1 MTVGDATAVAAAV
14 ADAHRREWAFVLA
27 ATVRVTRD
35 LDVAEECVQDA
46 FAAAL
51 TDWGR
56 SGIPARPGAWL
67 TTAAKRR
74 ALNVVR
80 HRGVEHRYL
89 PLLVEDDVE
98 PGPGDSL
105 DDRPE
110 DQIPDD
116 RLRLVV
122 TCCHPALDRP
132 AQVALTLRLM
142 CGLSTAEV
150 ARAFLVGEAT
160 MAARI
165 TRAKKKIAVA
175 RVPYRVPSAAELP
188 ERVDAVLSVV
198 HLLFTTG
205 HAPPAGDE
213 LVRRDLVERSV
224 ELARMLRRLL
234 PQDPAVAGLLALLL
248 LTDARRETRTGT
260 DGRLLLLEEQDRS
273 RWDHGAIAEGVA
285 LVRAALRVRSPTRD
299 DTDWREIVALYD
311 VLIQL
316 WPSPVVALN
325 RAAAVGF
332 AQGAAAGLAALDL
345 LSNEPQLAG
354 YGYLP
359 AARADFLRRLGRVDE
374 ARQAYAE
381 ALLLT
386 ENRRAGLPRGSAAAA
401 RLGLCASPDR
411 HSCVET
417 TEGFSG
423 RFEPAV
429 VLGELRQRLV
439 QVGR

>member
-1 MTVGDATAVAAAV
+1 MTVEESSAVAAAV

-27 ATVRVTRD
+27 AAVRVTRD
-35 LDVAEECVQDA
+35 LDVAEECAQDA

-51 TDWGR
+51 TDWR
-56 SGIPARPGAWL
+56 TSGIPARPGAWL

-74 ALNVVR
+74 ALNVLR

-89 PLLVEDDVE
+89 PLLVEE
-98 PGPGDSL
+98 QTLPGP
-105 DDRPE
+105 DDLV
-110 DQIPDD
+110 DDGTDAGIPDD
-116 RLRLVV
+116 RLRLIV
-122 TCCHPALDRP
+122 TCCHPALDRS

-150 ARAFLVGEAT
+150 ARAFLVSEPT

-165 TRAKKKIAVA
+165 TRAKKKITVA
-175 RVPYRVPSAAELP
+175 RIPYRVPPAAELP

-205 HAPPAGDE
+205 HTTPAGDE

-234 PQDPAVAGLLALLL
+234 PRDPSVAGLLALLL
-248 LTDARRETRTGT
+248 LTDARRETRTGD

-273 RWDHGAIAEGVA
+273 RWDRRAIDEGVTLVREALRARAPSRYALQAAIAAVHAES
-285 LVRAALRVRSPTRD
+285 RSWD

-311 VLIQL
+311 VLTRL

-325 RAAAVGF
+325 RAVAVGF
-332 AQGAAAGLAALDL
+332 ARGAAAGLAALDA
-345 LSNEPQLAG
+345 LSAEPQLAG

-359 AARADFLRRLGRVDE
+359 AARADFLRRLGRIDE
-374 ARQAYAE
+374 ARDAYEE

-386 ENRRAGLPRGSAAAA
+386 ENTVEREYLAGRLRA
-401 RLGLCASPDR
+401 LGPVR
-411 HSCVET
+411 
-417 TEGFSG
+417 
-423 RFEPAV
+423 P
-429 VLGELRQRLV
+429 
-439 QVGR
+439 

>member
-1 MTVGDATAVAAAV
+1 MTGGEASAVAAAV

-35 LDVAEECVQDA
+35 LDVAEECAQEA

-51 TDWGR
+51 TDWRTNGV
-56 SGIPARPGAWL
+56 PARPGAWL

-74 ALNVVR
+74 ALNVLR

-89 PLLVEDDVE
+89 PLLVEDETV
-98 PGPGDSL
+98 PGPADLL
-105 DDRPE
+105 DDRPGAE
-110 DQIPDD
+110 IPDD

-122 TCCHPALDRP
+122 TCCHPALDRS

-150 ARAFLVGEAT
+150 ARAFLVSEPT

-165 TRAKKKIAVA
+165 TRAKKKIALA
-175 RVPYRVPSAAELP
+175 RIPYRVPPVAELP

-205 HAPPAGDE
+205 HTTPAGDE

-224 ELARMLRRLL
+224 ELGRMLRRLL
-234 PQDPAVAGLLALLL
+234 PRDPAVAGLLALMLL
-248 LTDARRETRTGT
+248 SDSRRETRTAD

-273 RWDHGAIAEGVA
+273 RWDRRAISEGVELVREALRARPPTRYALQAAIAAVHA
-285 LVRAALRVRSPTRD
+285 RSPTWD
-299 DTDWREIVALYD
+299 DTDWEEIVALYG
-311 VLIQL
+311 VLTRL

-325 RAAAVGF
+325 RAVAVGF
-332 AQGAAAGLAALDL
+332 ARGPAAGLSALDAL
-345 LSNEPQLAG
+345 AGEPQLAG

-359 AARADFLRRLGRVDE
+359 AARADFLRRLGRLAE
-374 ARQAYAE
+374 ARDAYAE

-386 ENRRAGLPRGSAAAA
+386 GNTVERDFLAGRLRELEAGRA
-401 RLGLCASPDR
+401 
-411 HSCVET
+411 
-417 TEGFSG
+417 
-423 RFEPAV
+423 
-429 VLGELRQRLV
+429 
-439 QVGR
+439 